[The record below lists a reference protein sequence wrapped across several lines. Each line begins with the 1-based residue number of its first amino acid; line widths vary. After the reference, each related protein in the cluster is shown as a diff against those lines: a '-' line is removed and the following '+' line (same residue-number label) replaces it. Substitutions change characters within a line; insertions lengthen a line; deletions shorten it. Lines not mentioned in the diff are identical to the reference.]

1 MTDSNPPAKVARK
14 VLLTGATGFLGHH
27 VAHVLISRGYEVV
40 ALCRDPDAPA
50 ARRLPKSVARLHG
63 DILDADA
70 VGSAA
75 LGCHAVIHCAGK
87 VSRDPEDALELTRV
101 NHDGMRVVFE
111 ACKKAGVRRAVLA
124 STSGTIAISDDPD
137 HVGNEEDE
145 RPVEFINRWAY
156 YRSKFYAEQ
165 TALEFD
171 DAEFEVVCVNPSLLL
186 GPGDLHGSS
195 TEDVRRFLEQP
206 MPVAPAGGVSFV
218 DARDAAEGLV
228 LALEKG
234 RAGQCYLL
242 TACNCTTRTFLSR
255 VARVGGVS
263 APMGALPKNAL
274 FKRFSVWAAGKAA
287 DLIGEDD
294 AMPDAES
301 VDIAQHYWYC
311 DASKA
316 ETELGWSARD
326 PMITLADTVNDLR
339 ERGIV
344 MMSAPE

>member
-1 MTDSNPPAKVARK
+1 MTDSSVPAKTARK

-27 VAHVLISRGYEVV
+27 VADALVRRGYQVV

-50 ARRLPKSVARLHG
+50 ARRLPEAVVRLHG

-75 LGCHAVIHCAGK
+75 LGCEAVIHCAGK
-87 VSRDPEDALELTRV
+87 VSRDPDDALELTRV
-101 NHDGMRVVFE
+101 NHDGTIAVFA
-111 ACKKAGVRRAVLA
+111 ACKKAGVKRAVLA
-124 STSGTIAISDDPD
+124 STSGTIAISDDSE
-137 HVGNEEDE
+137 HVANEEDE

-156 YRSKFYAEQ
+156 YRSKYYAELS
-165 TALEFD
+165 ALEMNGPD
-171 DAEFEVVCVNPSLLL
+171 FEVICVNPSLLL

-234 RAGQCYLL
+234 TAGECYLL

-263 APMGALPKNAL
+263 APVAALPKNPV

-316 ETELGWSARD
+316 ESELGWRARD
-326 PMITLADTVNDLR
+326 PMSTLADTVNDLR